1 MKLQKFCLK
10 RRWILESP
18 ELIELRELLAQKKE
32 VVTRLD
38 KLKALKSKT
47 KPHVFKKVYEDYSV
61 RLNELNSHIEKKK
74 EVVRK
79 LYSQYEKTRIQYLKE
94 KSSHEDE
101 LEESKLR
108 HMVGEYEDN
117 VFKELEKEK
126 RVEINALKEKIK
138 EIDDKMRFLKEILE
152 EKTFVAEKS
161 KPAEVK
167 KEETLVEEEVLEPIT
182 EAETVEEDLEE
193 IESIL
198 EESLTPVEKSEES
211 KGTAKKEEVL
221 VEEKFMDEL
230 GKGEEKKKAIVCPK
244 CGHENP
250 PDSYFCEECGSELIP
265 EDIEF

>member
-1 MKLQKFCLK
+1 
-10 RRWILESP
+10 LESP

-47 KPHVFKKVYEDYSV
+47 KPHVFKKVYEDYSI
-61 RLNELNSHIEKKK
+61 RLNELNSQIEKKK

-79 LYSQYEKTRIQYLKE
+79 LYSQYEKTRMQYLKE

-101 LEESKLR
+101 LEEAKLR
-108 HMVGEYEDN
+108 HMVGEYEDG

-126 RVEINALKEKIK
+126 RVEIGALKEKIK
-138 EIDDKMRFLKEILE
+138 EIDDKMKFLKEILE
-152 EKTFVAEKS
+152 EKTFVKEKV
-161 KPAEVK
+161 KPTEVK
-167 KEETLVEEEVLEPIT
+167 KEETYVEEVIEPIA
-182 EAETVEEDLEE
+182 EAETIEEDLEE

-198 EESLTPVEKSEES
+198 EESLTPVEKTEEP
-211 KGTAKKEEVL
+211 KETDKKEDVL

-230 GKGEEKKKAIVCPK
+230 GKGEEKKKTIVCPK

-265 EDIEF
+265 EDIEI